1 MPLLSDLMNPSYLL
15 LLGVFVLS
23 IALMYLYFENKMRE
37 QNHKISSMLSLVSSL
52 AEEMNA
58 LRFSATTRV
67 GVGVGGV
74 GVGGTGGGTGGGV
87 AVTSYPQRLTVSDDE
102 EEEEEEDDEDE
113 DEEEDSDIE
122 SLNDDDVVEED
133 DDDDDDEDD
142 DDEGDDDED
151 DDNINSGLYTD
162 NTVHMI
168 EIGDSLNVKIL
179 KLNNQQQ
186 QQEQEFDLDNLE
198 EIEDDDDDDEDD
210 DIDVDELSVE
220 SSSDD
225 DKENTNQTPL
235 INLDDLKSINI
246 SNLDIN
252 NNNNNDESPMIEYK
266 KLSVTKLR
274 SIAQEKGLIEDA
286 SKLKKQELIDLLHQ
300 PLGKVEPNL

>member
-15 LLGVFVLS
+15 LLGVFVFS

-58 LRFSATTRV
+58 LRFSAVR
-67 GVGVGGV
+67 GGV
-74 GVGGTGGGTGGGV
+74 GGGTGGGV
-87 AVTSYPQRLTVSDDE
+87 AVTSYPQRLTVSDD
-102 EEEEEEDDEDE
+102 EEEEDDEDE

-122 SLNDDDVVEED
+122 SLNDDDVVEE
-133 DDDDDDEDD
+133 DDDDDEDD

-198 EIEDDDDDDEDD
+198 EIEDDDDDEDD
-210 DIDVDELSVE
+210 DIDVDIDELSVE

-246 SNLDIN
+246 SNLDINN

-286 SKLKKQELIDLLHQ
+286 SKLKKQELIDLLH
-300 PLGKVEPNL
+300 L

>member
-58 LRFSATTRV
+58 LRFSAVR
-67 GVGVGGV
+67 G
-74 GVGGTGGGTGGGV
+74 GVGGTVGIGGGGGGV

-102 EEEEEEDDEDE
+102 EEEDDDDE

-122 SLNDDDVVEED
+122 SLNDDDVEED
-133 DDDDDDEDD
+133 DDDEDEDD

-198 EIEDDDDDDEDD
+198 EIEDDDDDEDD
-210 DIDVDELSVE
+210 DIDVDVDELSVE

-300 PLGKVEPNL
+300 PL